1 MQNSDQL
8 LGVAQRGTTLIET
21 TFGLLVVLFFA
32 GLCLEL
38 MQMHQTRHLMSLAL
52 QEAAR
57 VAAVTHAN
65 PKHWRPV
72 LIRGLRPTYAGITAR
87 QQHARSTELHGLAP
101 YSVEVLPHVR
111 ARQPQGKDALLKSHH
126 PGHPTDA
133 VLHLRL
139 TYLYVPK
146 QPWISTAIKMMGELS
161 TVQAGG
167 HATLLKQARTAG
179 LIPIVVEHKVLMHS
193 DLPD

>member
-38 MQMHQTRHLMSLAL
+38 MQTHQTRHLMSLAL
-52 QEAAR
+52 QETAR
-57 VAAVTHAN
+57 VAAVTRAN

-72 LIRGLRPTYAGITAR
+72 LIRGLRPTYAGTAA
-87 QQHARSTELHGLAP
+87 QHQHARLTQLHGLAP
-101 YSVEVLPHVR
+101 YFVEALPHAR
-111 ARQPQGKDALLKSHH
+111 ARQSQGKDALLKSRH
-126 PGHPTDA
+126 PGQPTDA

-146 QPWISTAIKMMGELS
+146 QPWIRTAIKVMGELS
-161 TVQAGG
+161 AMQSGG
-167 HATLLKQARTAG
+167 HATLLKQARAAG